1 MTSVPPTLDELTVAV
16 ERPDDDVRAAAHD
29 QLAGRGSS
37 GRLAEVAEWLA
48 AVQGRAPAVVPERV
62 RLVVVADEVP
72 ARTAR
77 VAADVGVEVRTVRGH
92 GLSHA
97 LGHARSHALGH
108 ALGRVEVE
116 DACSRDEASAAFFAG
131 AAVADEEADSGTDLL
146 AVALPDP
153 ALAVPAA
160 SLVGLLT
167 RSDASAVTA
176 TGQSDADWMVACA
189 ATRDAMRRGR
199 PLLAEQLALL
209 ATVGGEDLAFVT
221 GLLLRAAGRRTP
233 VVLDGPVSAAAAM
246 VAARLAFRAPAW
258 WLAGSL
264 SPDPGH
270 RLALER
276 LSLDPV
282 LDLGLR
288 ADDGTGALLAVP
300 VLRAAVAG

>member
-16 ERPDDDVRAAAHD
+16 ERPDDDVRAAARD

-62 RLVVVADEVP
+62 RLVVVAAEVP

-77 VAADVGVEVRTVRGH
+77 VAADVGVEVRAVRGH
-92 GLSHA
+92 A
-97 LGHARSHALGH
+97 PGHARSHALGH

>member
-1 MTSVPPTLDELTVAV
+1 MTSAPPTLDELTVAV
-16 ERPDDDVRAAAHD
+16 ERPDDDVRAAARD

-48 AVQGRAPAVVPERV
+48 AVQGRATAVVPERV

-77 VAADVGVEVRTVRGH
+77 VAADVGVEVRAVRG
-92 GLSHA
+92 LA
-97 LGHARSHALGH
+97 PGH

-116 DACSRDEASAAFFAG
+116 DACSREEASAALFAG
-131 AAVADEEADSGTDLL
+131 ATVADDEADSGTDLL

-209 ATVGGEDLAFVT
+209 ATVGGEDLAFAT

-288 ADDGTGALLAVP
+288 ADDGTGALLAIP
-300 VLRAAVAG
+300 VLRAAIAG

>member
-16 ERPDDDVRAAAHD
+16 ERPDDDVRAAARD

-77 VAADVGVEVRTVRGH
+77 VAADVGVEVRAVRGH
-92 GLSHA
+92 A
-97 LGHARSHALGH
+97 PGHARSH

-116 DACSRDEASAAFFAG
+116 DACSRDEASAALFAG

>member
-16 ERPDDDVRAAAHD
+16 ERPDDDVRAAARD

-77 VAADVGVEVRTVRGH
+77 VAADVGVEVRAVLGH
-92 GLSHA
+92 P
-97 LGHARSHALGH
+97 GHARSH